1 MGQVSWR
8 VDEELLDAVRRAAGA
23 AGLSVN
29 RYITE
34 TLRIATSEDEGASDI
49 ERMRHRLRVA
59 GLLASEP
66 RPRRLNLTEEEVKAM
81 RAEASQGTSLTE
93 IVLNDRR

>member
-8 VDEELLDAVRRAAGA
+8 VDDELLDAVRRAADA

-29 RYITE
+29 RFITE
-34 TLRIATSEDEGASDI
+34 TLRVATSEDEGASEA
-49 ERMRHRLRVA
+49 ERMRHRLRAA
-59 GLLASEP
+59 GLLTSET
-66 RPRRLNLTEEEVKAM
+66 RPRRLNLTEEQIKAM

-93 IVLNDRR
+93 IVLDDRR